1 MQNLNQLTKQIL
13 PAQQLEQF
21 HHQCHV
27 QAQLANIDVRIATYH
42 FGEGHQV
49 VQFLLPGPRVKS
61 LSPCEWLDFCLFPGR
76 GVTSPVVF
84 GLRKPPAPGLLLN
97 TRTQTLEIQSL
108 DVHSYRRVQLET
120 VRKQERLQCRSQT
133 ISVEIIQT
141 TVQALGHQTFGIA
154 IVKTNARLETDFL
167 GTHFPSKNQKREQKL
182 QRLSGY
188 HSSDALRDVTSRQTN
203 VETI

>member
-1 MQNLNQLTKQIL
+1 
-13 PAQQLEQF
+13 
-21 HHQCHV
+21 
-27 QAQLANIDVRIATYH
+27 
-42 FGEGHQV
+42 
-49 VQFLLPGPRVKS
+49 
-61 LSPCEWLDFCLFPGR
+61 
-76 GVTSPVVF
+76 
-84 GLRKPPAPGLLLN
+84 
-97 TRTQTLEIQSL
+97 
-108 DVHSYRRVQLET
+108 VQLET